1 LAQRGSHMKV
11 GDKTARLLV
20 VDDEPRLRQSLAE
33 LMQLQGHAVD
43 LADNGRSATQL
54 LDQGDYDL
62 VLLDLFMPDMDGY
75 AVMQYMLRRHP
86 KVAVI
91 ARSLLQR

>member
-1 LAQRGSHMKV
+1 MTSPVAAK
-11 GDKTARLLV
+11 
-20 VDDEPRLRQSLAE
+20 PRRADAT
-33 LMQLQGHAVD
+33 QGHTVD
-43 LADNGRSATQL
+43 IAGDGRSATQL

-75 AVMQYMLRRHP
+75 AVMQYMLKRHP

-91 ARSLLQR
+91 VVSGDSTIHAAVQALRNGAYDLLRKP